1 MSRLCCGGLL
11 SVLLVFSAQA
21 AEPVAASQASEVVT
35 ALHATLLDNMKHGA
49 ALGCGGRVKQ
59 MATAIDADFDLPFI
73 GQRVLRRHWTEISDD
88 QRKQFMDA
96 FRKLVLS
103 TYASQFKRFNGES
116 FTTLDAQALASGEN
130 IVHAR
135 LTTGNGDNVA
145 FDYVLHPVAGAEGKS
160 WRVINVIADGV
171 SDLALRSSQY
181 DQIYKERG
189 FDGLLEWIREQDKKT
204 LADCA

>member
-1 MSRLCCGGLL
+1 MSRLRWCCLL
-11 SVLLVFSAQA
+11 SLMFA
-21 AEPVAASQASEVVT
+21 AAVHADDKSVDSKAADVVT
-35 ALHATLLDNMKHGA
+35 ALHATLLDNMKRGA
-49 ALGCGGRVKQ
+49 ALGCSGRVQ
-59 MATAIDADFDLPFI
+59 HMATAIDADFDLPFI
-73 GQRVLRRHWTEISDD
+73 GQRVLRRHWDEISAD

-103 TYASQFKRFNGES
+103 TYASQFKRFGGES
-116 FTTLDAQALASGEN
+116 FTTLDAQAVASGES

-135 LTTGNGDNVA
+135 LTTGSGGTVS
-145 FDYVLHPVAGAEGKS
+145 FDYVLHPVTGSDGSS

-189 FDGLLEWIREQDKKT
+189 FDGLLAWIREQDKKT
-204 LADCA
+204 LADCS